1 LAVCDCRE
9 VPLNFSGNPPTL
21 VPAED
26 LPLQQE
32 VLEKRLLR
40 LDATFPEMATGLIVA
55 YRELMKRMDAN
66 TVLAHAFRAL
76 DELARNLTGNDKGLP
91 SSYGGYGVFGE

>member
-1 LAVCDCRE
+1 LAICNCCDA
-9 VPLNFSGNPPTL
+9 PLNFSGNSPTF

-40 LDATFPEMATGLIVA
+40 FDATFAEMGRGLIVA
-55 YRELMKRMDAN
+55 YHDPMKRVDAN
-66 TVLAHAFRAL
+66 TVLAHAVRAL
-76 DELARNLTGNDKGLP
+76 EELARKLTGNDKGPRSKL
-91 SSYGGYGVFGE
+91 